1 MWMTDH
7 VTLRENQSSL
17 AKVKKKTRLFCCR
30 YLERHDRLTGIK
42 TTWLKM

>member
-17 AKVKKKTRLFCCR
+17 AKVKKKTRLVAAT
-30 YLERHDRLTGIK
+30 LSVMIA
-42 TTWLKM
+42 